1 MRYGMPKWKKLAHVI
16 YQCSYHIVWTP
27 KYRYRILEGDI
38 AKMVEHKIK
47 AVCEWKGI
55 EILELNLRKDHV
67 YMVATIPPRISIS
80 EAMGIIKRKTAIA
93 LFKWHTN
100 LKEKPYW
107 GNHFW
112 SRGYCVTTIGMDE
125 EKIRRYVKY
134 QEDREK
140 QEENNSK
147 DYGLFESSDS

>member
-1 MRYGMPKWKKLAHVI
+1 MPKWKKLAHVI

-38 AKMVEHKIK
+38 ARMVEHKIRT
-47 AVCEWKGI
+47 VCEWKGI
-55 EILELNLRKDHV
+55 EILELNIRKDHEH
-67 YMVATIPPRISIS
+67 MVATIPPRISIS
-80 EAMGIIKRKTAIA
+80 DAMGIIKWKTAIA
-93 LFKWHTN
+93 VFKGHTN
-100 LKEKPYW
+100 LKEKPYR

-125 EKIRRYVKY
+125 DKIRRYVKY

-147 DYGLFESSDS
+147 DYGLFDSPDS

>member
-1 MRYGMPKWKKLAHVI
+1 MPKWKKLAHVI

-38 AKMVEHKIK
+38 ARMVEHKIRT
-47 AVCEWKGI
+47 VCEWKGI
-55 EILELNLRKDHV
+55 EILELNISKDHV
-67 YMVATIPPRISIS
+67 HMVATIPPMISILD
-80 EAMGIIKRKTAIA
+80 AMGIIKWKTAIA
-93 LFKWHTN
+93 LFKGHTN
-100 LKEKPYW
+100 LKEKPYR

-125 EKIRRYVKY
+125 DKIRRYVKY

-147 DYGLFESSDS
+147 DYGLFDSPDS

>member
-1 MRYGMPKWKKLAHVI
+1 M

-38 AKMVEHKIK
+38 GRIVDHKIRT
-47 AVCEWKGI
+47 VCEWKGI
-55 EILELNLRKDHV
+55 EILELNIMKDHV
-67 YMVATIPPRISIS
+67 HMVATIPPRMSIS
-80 EAMGIIKRKTAIA
+80 EAMGIIKWKTAIA
-93 LFKWHTN
+93 LFEGHSN
-100 LKEKPYW
+100 LKQKPYW

-125 EKIRRYVKY
+125 DKISRYVKY

-147 DYGLFESSDS
+147 DYVLFESLDS

>member
-1 MRYGMPKWKKLAHVI
+1 MPKWKKLAHVI

-38 AKMVEHKIK
+38 ARMVEHKIRT
-47 AVCEWKGI
+47 VCEWKGI
-55 EILELNLRKDHV
+55 EILELNIRKDHV
-67 YMVATIPPRISIS
+67 HMVATIPPRISIS
-80 EAMGIIKRKTAIA
+80 DAMGIIKWKTAIA
-93 LFKWHTN
+93 LFKGHTN
-100 LKEKPYW
+100 LKEKPYR

-125 EKIRRYVKY
+125 DKIRRYVKY

-147 DYGLFESSDS
+147 DYGLFESPDS

>member
-1 MRYGMPKWKKLAHVI
+1 MPKWKKLAHVI

-38 AKMVEHKIK
+38 ARMVEHKIRT
-47 AVCEWKGI
+47 VCEWKGI
-55 EILELNLRKDHV
+55 EILELNIRKDHEH
-67 YMVATIPPRISIS
+67 MVATIPPRISIS
-80 EAMGIIKRKTAIA
+80 DAMGIIKWKTAIA
-93 LFKWHTN
+93 VFKGHTN
-100 LKEKPYW
+100 LKEKPYR

-125 EKIRRYVKY
+125 DKIRRYVKY

-147 DYGLFESSDS
+147 DYGLFESQDS